1 MAEPGAEPSE
11 AISVEDDNDSSVTRE
26 RQVASILDKLRAP
39 SSSDLSRKRKLAS
52 KTTGGNRRANA
63 KVSNPQYEPKI
74 SAKKRLEDFK
84 EETLKVVR
92 GNVLF
97 CLSCKEAVSLK
108 KVVLEH
114 SHI

>member
-1 MAEPGAEPSE
+1 MEPSE
-11 AISVEDDNDSSVTRE
+11 VEDDNDSTQE
-26 RQVASILDKLRAP
+26 RQVVSILDKLRAP

-52 KTTGGNRRANA
+52 NTAGKNRRANA

-74 SAKKRLEDFK
+74 SAKERLKDFK
-84 EETLKVVR
+84 DETLKVIR

-97 CLSCKEAVSLK
+97 CLSYKEEVSLK
-108 KVVLEH
+108 VELEH